1 MKMTL
6 HHLNWSTTDVTKLD
20 DFCRNVMG
28 LAEVPM
34 PASQERRQAGHSTVQ
49 NGQAEAA
56 ISAAK
61 SR

>member
-34 PASQERRQAGHSTVQ
+34 PASQERRQAGH
-49 NGQAEAA
+49 
-56 ISAAK
+56 
-61 SR
+61 

>member
-20 DFCRNVMG
+20 DFCRNVTG

-34 PASQERRQAGHSTVQ
+34 PASQERRQADIQ
-49 NGQAEAA
+49 P
-56 ISAAK
+56 
-61 SR
+61 